1 MDTIVAES
9 GNRHVAIL
17 LADLSS
23 QSAVRQLVQEFQ
35 HLYTQ
40 LHVLINNSGVAPIQR
55 SVTEDGSEVS
65 LAVNYLAPFLLT
77 KLLLEVLEASA
88 PARVINVAGDFHRKA
103 TIDFDD
109 LMSETNYSGVRANN
123 QAKLTGL
130 TV

>member
-1 MDTIVAES
+1 
-9 GNRHVAIL
+9 
-17 LADLSS
+17 
-23 QSAVRQLVQEFQ
+23 
-35 HLYTQ
+35 
-40 LHVLINNSGVAPIQR
+40 LINNAGVAPIQR

-77 KLLLEVLEASA
+77 NLLLEVLKASA
-88 PARVINVAGDFHRKA
+88 PARVINVAGDFHRRA